1 MITIEGADD
10 QALTLHCQ
18 MLYLLSQFSSFLAQK
33 IEQNMYVVVAI
44 YILLHIKHF
53 CGGRKSICILSGEK
67 KANILADIN
76 WFVFLGKRK
85 KYVLKKIFFMIQSKE
100 KLLPS
105 RNGKFSATPILGP
118 R

>member
-33 IEQNMYVVVAI
+33 IEQYMYVVVAI

-85 KYVLKKIFFMIQSKE
+85 KYVLKKIFFMIQSKG

>member
-85 KYVLKKIFFMIQSKE
+85 KYVLKKSKE

>member
-33 IEQNMYVVVAI
+33 IEQIMYVVVAI

-85 KYVLKKIFFMIQSKE
+85 KYVLKKS
-100 KLLPS
+100 
-105 RNGKFSATPILGP
+105 FSWFNQKGSYYHLEMGNFQPHP
-118 R
+118 Y